1 MISLL
6 ILLVAI
12 QLKLFDI
19 IFKPEKDYFFY
30 DHLQEEKLPLY
41 IDAYKHD
48 YNDLLLILT
57 ENNENIKILNDI
69 NNNNF
74 FDIYLEKKG
83 KYFFEFIDLKKE
95 KIEQYF
101 LLRSYSLNKMI
112 EEIDL
117 NKNTY
122 YGYFFSWIS
131 NTQYKTEDLAYY
143 KVTNLKEDKLIYFT
157 YGGNLY
163 HYYYRY
169 ISIMNSLIICKN
181 KNDECKGGHNSFTFL
196 KGNNYTIY
204 IKPINHYFLTKYP
217 YYLYSYS
224 FFPMSQNIFQYIS
237 QAGYYNIDSPKI
249 FIFDNKEDYYIETYN
264 IMPDFF
270 FREDEIF
277 DNNNNLCRFI
287 FNIYNGVKIFN
298 FVLKKDLNYR
308 NIIFIPENNNKLKQ
322 IFISNKIFNDEE
334 QIEVK
339 TGKNYLIK
347 LEDNYL
353 SYLKTL
359 IQNFISFTSPKENI
373 KFIKLG
379 NKIGNNKK
387 YILGIWEKYLY
398 IDKSNTDIIIK
409 TENYEP
415 RFLFFSILNDETIE
429 NYLSFME
436 SKKIYI
442 NKRLNTD
449 QISINDL
456 FNIYIDKFDIKY
468 NLYIKKYYG
477 EIQLYE
483 SEYVLNNIKD
493 NITILSKPINN
504 LKNKK
509 SVFNRLIQLDKN
521 KIITGYLSTN
531 SFMDIYLEKDD
542 NKDIYLSEFKN
553 RKYFKKGI
561 EYHFHFYLNHLI
573 KLEPQFKSEII
584 IYNEDTKIILNN
596 NNQTGIII
604 GNNYKLKVTKNA
616 MVYFYPRF
624 NKFQKRIDPEK
635 DQIIEIKNRNIF
647 VFSIDF
653 GFEGFEPPNMTYYS
667 QSILYMENIYNKLET
682 ELAKG
687 EYLYIYYDSLKEDD
701 IEINYINN
709 AIINTAYKFNFIS
722 INKNM
727 KEKKLF
733 FSNKN
738 LKEFKLQINQ
748 FNANPPYK
756 LKINYGGNNIH
767 EYFGEKLEMNY
778 NSLTFQ
784 ALFESDSDLL
794 LSYYY
799 NDIKDEYLYYGQG
812 DKWEKEIKEINK
824 LIINNISLI
833 NETKIKINFN
843 ANYLNSLAKYI
854 IIVTP
859 ETKNNTFEY
868 MKNFLKLTDLINQK
882 EGNFITEEYYDI
894 GENYFIDYI
903 IDISQFINDYNNIII
918 NIISQELRYKK
929 NINFYE
935 PKYYILKTNIF
946 TIITNILIL
955 ILIVAVALF
964 FIYVWI
970 YLRKPYKKRNSK
982 KLKLERFNED
992 FGVELNDD
1000 KEFVINENL

>member
-1 MISLL
+1 M
-6 ILLVAI
+6 
-12 QLKLFDI
+12 
-19 IFKPEKDYFFY
+19 
-30 DHLQEEKLPLY
+30 
-41 IDAYKHD
+41 
-48 YNDLLLILT
+48 
-57 ENNENIKILNDI
+57 
-69 NNNNF
+69 
-74 FDIYLEKKG
+74 
-83 KYFFEFIDLKKE
+83 
-95 KIEQYF
+95 
-101 LLRSYSLNKMI
+101 
-112 EEIDL
+112 
-117 NKNTY
+117 
-122 YGYFFSWIS
+122 
-131 NTQYKTEDLAYY
+131 
-143 KVTNLKEDKLIYFT
+143 
-157 YGGNLY
+157 
-163 HYYYRY
+163 
-169 ISIMNSLIICKN
+169 
-181 KNDECKGGHNSFTFL
+181 
-196 KGNNYTIY
+196 
-204 IKPINHYFLTKYP
+204 
-217 YYLYSYS
+217 
-224 FFPMSQNIFQYIS
+224 
-237 QAGYYNIDSPKI
+237 
-249 FIFDNKEDYYIETYN
+249 
-264 IMPDFF
+264 
-270 FREDEIF
+270 
-277 DNNNNLCRFI
+277 
-287 FNIYNGVKIFN
+287 
-298 FVLKKDLNYR
+298 
-308 NIIFIPENNNKLKQ
+308 
-322 IFISNKIFNDEE
+322 
-334 QIEVK
+334 
-339 TGKNYLIK
+339 
-347 LEDNYL
+347 
-353 SYLKTL
+353 
-359 IQNFISFTSPKENI
+359 
-373 KFIKLG
+373 
-379 NKIGNNKK
+379 
-387 YILGIWEKYLY
+387 
-398 IDKSNTDIIIK
+398 
-409 TENYEP
+409 
-415 RFLFFSILNDETIE
+415 
-429 NYLSFME
+429 
-436 SKKIYI
+436 
-442 NKRLNTD
+442 
-449 QISINDL
+449 
-456 FNIYIDKFDIKY
+456 
-468 NLYIKKYYG
+468 
-477 EIQLYE
+477 
-483 SEYVLNNIKD
+483 
-493 NITILSKPINN
+493 
-504 LKNKK
+504 
-509 SVFNRLIQLDKN
+509 
-521 KIITGYLSTN
+521 
-531 SFMDIYLEKDD
+531 
-542 NKDIYLSEFKN
+542 
-553 RKYFKKGI
+553 
-561 EYHFHFYLNHLI
+561 
-573 KLEPQFKSEII
+573 
-584 IYNEDTKIILNN
+584 NN

-709 AIINTAYKFNFIS
+709 AIINTAYKFNFIP

-1000 KEFVINENL
+1000 KEFDSNENL